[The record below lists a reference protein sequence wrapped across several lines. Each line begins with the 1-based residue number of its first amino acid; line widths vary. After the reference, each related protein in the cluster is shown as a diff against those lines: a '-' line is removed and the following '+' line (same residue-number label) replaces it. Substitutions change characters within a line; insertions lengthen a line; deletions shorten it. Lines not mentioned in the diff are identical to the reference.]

1 VCRELLKDP
10 GIALVVV
17 FPPVISE
24 GPFQLAVGLRVPHRC
39 VYQSDAEVGTKG
51 REESALEL
59 QAISKTTPFGIV
71 WYCRMAV
78 ISRRRTHRREA
89 AITRHNL

>member
-59 QAISKTTPFGIV
+59 QAIIKDHALRDRLVLPHGGDQQT
-71 WYCRMAV
+71 
-78 ISRRRTHRREA
+78 
-89 AITRHNL
+89 